1 MDVSEL
7 RKRILRALD
16 DARKEAAARRVNID
30 RASASYDQFLS
41 TIAVPLFRQAANVL
55 RAQGVPF
62 TAETPA
68 GSVRLVSDHASQ
80 EFIELELDAG
90 TPQPKVLGRSSI
102 VRGRQGLVVEERAVA
117 PGKSI
122 DELTEED
129 VSEFLLTE
137 IRRLVT
143 RR

>member
-1 MDVSEL
+1 MDVSDL

-16 DARKEAAARRVNID
+16 DARKEAAARRINVD

-41 TIAVPLFRQAANVL
+41 TIAVPLFRQAATVL
-55 RAQGVPF
+55 KAQGVPF

-68 GSVRLVSDHASQ
+68 ASVRLVSDHASQ

-90 TPQPKVLGRSSI
+90 APQPQVLGRSSA
-102 VRGRQGLVVEERAVA
+102 VRGGHGPVVEERPVA

-129 VSEFLLTE
+129 VSQFLVAE

-143 RR
+143 RS